1 MIQIWAWPG
10 SGKQA
15 LLEGLQS
22 EVGARA
28 LAVGEVDSGER
39 LRSNLAD
46 PQMAAARW
54 LVCLDLPRAG
64 LEAACRLLRPGQ
76 RLVWAGFRRLDPDR
90 LPMSFLTPGEL
101 LLDPDETLALWR
113 WTLQA
118 AGGGE
123 GDSEGAPLLERLRLL
138 TAGWYTPLRLA
149 ARAAVEGR
157 LGGGDEEPGET
168 ELLDRLLAL
177 PGLEAFLGHEVV
189 GPLPAAARQ
198 ALTARALGEA
208 YDGQALDAFGLAGEG
223 PGAASLPELLAG
235 FVRARRGSARPRA
248 TVRPRARTRSRPQV
262 RIALLGP
269 PRVTLV
275 PETEGEPEVEVHWP
289 LQRALKILA
298 FLASAQDFHA
308 SRDDLI
314 AALWPEDDE
323 GKIKRNF
330 HPTLSHLR
338 RALIEAWEEV
348 HPAPPPPP
356 LLFVHGS
363 YRLNPDIAWEVDLAE
378 LSAALEEGRRRVE
391 SEPEVAV
398 EIWRRAAALYRG
410 PFLAGVYDAWAE
422 PLRDRY
428 QRRWLELLKEL
439 ADLNLELG
447 HFTEAID
454 AYRQV
459 LIEDPL
465 RETVHQALMRVYSK
479 QGRRDLV
486 RRQYDRLTNLLAEDL
501 GVEPLAET
509 TEEYHRLMG

>member
-10 SGKQA
+10 TGKQA
-15 LLEGLQS
+15 LLEGLG
-22 EVGARA
+22 EEDGARA
-28 LAVGEVDSGER
+28 LAVGEVDGEER
-39 LRSNLAD
+39 LRSTLSD
-46 PQMAAARW
+46 PQVAAARW

-76 RLVWAGFRRLDPDR
+76 RLVWAGFRRLDPNR
-90 LPMSFLTPGEL
+90 LPVSFLTPEEL
-101 LLDPDETLALWR
+101 LLDPDEALALWR
-113 WTLQA
+113 CTLQA

-123 GDSEGAPLLERLRLL
+123 GDSDRAALLERLRPL
-138 TAGWYTPLRLA
+138 TAGWYTPLRLV
-149 ARAAVEGR
+149 ARAAAEGR
-157 LGGGDEEPGET
+157 LDEGVEDT
-168 ELLDRLLAL
+168 ADSELLDRLLAL
-177 PGLEAFLGHEVV
+177 PAIEAFLAHEVV
-189 GPLPAAARQ
+189 GPLPSAARE
-198 ALTARALGEA
+198 ALTARARGEA
-208 YDGQALDAFGLAGEG
+208 HDAGALAAYGLGGQG
-223 PGAASLPELLAG
+223 PGGAALPELLAG
-235 FVRARRGSARPRA
+235 FLRGRTGSPHPRTSTNA
-248 TVRPRARTRSRPQV
+248 HPRPQV

-275 PETEGEPEVEVHWP
+275 PETAGEPEVEVHWP

-298 FLASAQDFHA
+298 YLASAQDFHA

-323 GKIKRNF
+323 EKIARNF

-348 HPAPPPPP
+348 HPSPPPPP

-363 YRLNPDIAWEVDLAE
+363 YRLNPDIAWEVDLDE
-378 LSAALEEGRRRVE
+378 LSTALEEGRRRVRN
-391 SEPEVAV
+391 EPETVV

-428 QRRWLELLKEL
+428 QRRWLDLLKEL

-447 HFTEAID
+447 HLTEAID

-465 RETVHQALMRVYSK
+465 REPVHQALMRVYSK

-486 RRQYDRLTNLLAEDL
+486 RRQYDRLTNLLTEDL